1 MDELTDKQA
10 EALEVVRKMTRRRGF
25 PPTLVE
31 IGAEMGL
38 SVNAVVSRIAA
49 LVRKGRLNKAPMTA
63 RGITIRR

>member
-10 EALEVVRKMTRRRGF
+10 EALEIVRTMTRRRGF

-31 IGAEMGL
+31 MAAEMGL

-49 LVRKGRLNKAPMTA
+49 LVRKGRLRKAPRKA
-63 RGITIRR
+63 RGITVRR